1 MEAAAGCRCL
11 LQESALR
18 ARMAL
23 ISGLSL
29 LTISSGAYAQN
40 ELQPFLTSNQNPF
53 IQIYSVPPAQ
63 DAQLTG
69 TGAWRIALQLDLT
82 NNSIAEDDP
91 AESIVLDGE
100 TYRSTLWLSYGV
112 SDELE
117 VGLAIPYVMQ
127 RQGVFDHFI
136 EQWHDTFGLTN
147 SKRTD
152 FEENQ
157 LNYAYAG
164 ADLSLQVDKPAEGL
178 GDIRLTLGFPIYK
191 NNAEQSALAVHA
203 GLKLPSGDAAKLLGS
218 GGTDLALQL
227 SATDGA
233 LLANW
238 KSTLFWSVGVL
249 RLGSGEVL
257 ETIRRDYVAIGSV
270 GLSRPMTER
279 IALKLQLDGQTSFYD
294 SDLDALG
301 SDAVQLI
308 VGGQIALPGDSSLD
322 LGLVEN
328 LFTDATPDLVFHLA
342 WRAVL

>member
-270 GLSRPMTER
+270 GLGRSMTER

-342 WRAVL
+342 WHAVL